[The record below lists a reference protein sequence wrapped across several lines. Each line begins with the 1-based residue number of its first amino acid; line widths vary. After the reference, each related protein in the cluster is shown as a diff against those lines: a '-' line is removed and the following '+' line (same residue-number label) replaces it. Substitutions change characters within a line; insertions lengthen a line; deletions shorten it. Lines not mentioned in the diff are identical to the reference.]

1 MNLENSINV
10 GTLDKITKR
19 ITCTLVISLLPFIC
33 YLTYLDCGNYK
44 TIPIRVVLVY
54 SVLIF
59 INLILVVINYLSIYK
74 NFSTGF
80 FSTYKNNTNV
90 DLDEIL
96 NTTEQDINRFNREVT
111 DLHGKITDLEEKSK
125 SNYVDQN
132 DAEDDYNEYCELG
145 EEEINFL
152 KNLENTD
159 AMKLLSSIH
168 RLMVNIELIYLIML
182 IMFTQGLMM
191 VSSVVVNSSNAIYFF
206 ITIVIAAIATFIF
219 NKMQRNKTQDT
230 LLDLFEVK
238 E

>member
-1 MNLENSINV
+1 MNLKNSINV
-10 GTLDKITKR
+10 DTLDKITKR

-80 FSTYKNNTNV
+80 FSTYKNDSNI

-96 NTTEQDINRFNREVT
+96 
-111 DLHGKITDLEEKSK
+111 L
-125 SNYVDQN
+125 
-132 DAEDDYNEYCELG
+132 
-145 EEEINFL
+145 L

-159 AMKLLSSIH
+159 AMKLLSSTH
-168 RLMVNIELIYLIML
+168 RLMVNIDLIYLIML
-182 IMFTQGLMM
+182 IMFTQGLMT

>member
-1 MNLENSINV
+1 MNLKNSINV
-10 GTLDKITKR
+10 NTLDKITKR
-19 ITCTLVISLLPFIC
+19 ITYTLVISLLPFFC
-33 YLTYLDCGNYK
+33 YLVYLYCGNYK
-44 TIPIRVVLVY
+44 NISILVVIVF

-59 INLILVVINYLSIYK
+59 INLILVIINYLSIYK

-96 NTTEQDINRFNREVT
+96 
-111 DLHGKITDLEEKSK
+111 L
-125 SNYVDQN
+125 
-132 DAEDDYNEYCELG
+132 
-145 EEEINFL
+145 L

-159 AMKLLSSIH
+159 AMKLLSSTH
-168 RLMVNIELIYLIML
+168 RLMVNIDLIYL
-182 IMFTQGLMM
+182 IMFTQGLMT